1 MFIKMLMA
9 AGLVVGTL
17 VIHAVGFDALLR
29 VIVRSRALA
38 LSGFHRVAPLV
49 ILVTCWLVVIHIVE
63 ISAWGLFYLWQG
75 CLPDVESAFY
85 FSGVTYTTVGYG
97 DLVLPRSWRMLAPLE
112 ALTGILMYGLST
124 GMFFAL
130 VSSWISNW
138 MQSNAALEPHS
149 AARPTFQRTAR

>member
-17 VIHAVGFDALLR
+17 VIHAVGFDAKLR

-75 CLPDVESAFY
+75 CLPDVESAFF
-85 FSGVTYTTVGYG
+85 FSGVTYTTVG
-97 DLVLPRSWRMLAPLE
+97 
-112 ALTGILMYGLST
+112 
-124 GMFFAL
+124 
-130 VSSWISNW
+130 
-138 MQSNAALEPHS
+138 
-149 AARPTFQRTAR
+149 